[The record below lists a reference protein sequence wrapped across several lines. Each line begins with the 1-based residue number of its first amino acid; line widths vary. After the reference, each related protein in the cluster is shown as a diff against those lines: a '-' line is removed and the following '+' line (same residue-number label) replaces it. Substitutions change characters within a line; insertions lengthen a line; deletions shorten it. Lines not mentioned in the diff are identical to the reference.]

1 MAKGRFKSQGLQALH
16 DQFIGDDPER
26 IASFECAIADA
37 SIAQNIYDLRTKAG
51 LSQRELAT
59 LVGTTA
65 SVICRL
71 EDADYEGHS
80 MAMLRRIAAAVGQRV
95 EVRFVPLSSS
105 AAGDAAPGRSKRGK
119 GSERPTSIRYDEMT
133 AEEKT
138 WLADIRAEED
148 RANAAEGRPIPS
160 ARFVDPTIGE
170 TNALLARRAEQ
181 ESSGSGRQS
190 GKTA

>member
-37 SIAQNIYDLRTKAG
+37 TIAQSIYDLRTKAG
-51 LSQRELAT
+51 LSQRELAA

-80 MAMLRRIAAAVGQRV
+80 MAMLRRIAAALGQRV
-95 EVRFVPLSSS
+95 EVRFLPVSS
-105 AAGDAAPGRSKRGK
+105 
-119 GSERPTSIRYDEMT
+119 PTHRESGGGHRFDEMT
-133 AEEKT
+133 AEEKE
-138 WLADIRAEED
+138 WLE
-148 RANAAEGRPIPS
+148 
-160 ARFVDPTIGE
+160 
-170 TNALLARRAEQ
+170 ARRASTAKPGPRFGGSTLTVDEEAALTARRASQ
-181 ESSGSGRQS
+181 ERASTLHVDKIG
-190 GKTA
+190 